1 MEKIKSFFYPMT
13 KDKAFRLG
21 AVLLAAVGTIFAT
34 VFFILNCFNT
44 SKSKFYNGYFL
55 FILLIMIATT
65 IYLLR
70 FLLLD
75 KKWSYPRVFVV
86 LALGWSISMQLV
98 MPPISGVDEVSHYYG
113 AYHCSNILLGMKDH
127 DFETERQEE
136 WGRWIQGT
144 TYFEM
149 RAEDYILLPTV
160 DITFPYQYQ
169 VLADG
174 NWFHCPEEAKQ
185 LVPCYEYPA
194 RARRYLVS
202 GAGMAIARLL
212 GFGFAGTIFMG
223 RMMNSLLLIFMGWF
237 CLKIIP
243 VGKLQIVSFA
253 LFPTILQL
261 CSSYSYDNMSILF
274 SLLLL
279 TMCLYYS
286 QDHVKLH
293 AWDIIIIAIC
303 MAMLIPNKTV
313 YALFGVWFFM
323 IPIKKWWKDV
333 GLSKKWYEYG
343 ILAVVL
349 AGIIVVGKK
358 LVTKYYWAVYSQIFW
373 KWDGSIEQDDTMTSY
388 TWYYFKDHIP
398 ETLKFAW
405 NGIKVDFWYN
415 IKHVIGAEIG
425 HVRLNA
431 TVPVACTVLLLIC
444 LIVGIVIN
452 KGKRIKPWQYV
463 ILGLGLLLCLVA
475 VFIGCLVRFTPVE
488 GSERIQISYRYLIPI
503 YMCLSVALGTDAKE
517 NKKALALIYIQN
529 IVLIFAM
536 CGTLYFLLHLRDGQ
550 PVPEILKLVGI
561 S

>member
-1 MEKIKSFFYPMT
+1 MEKIKSFFCPMT

-21 AVLLAAVGTIFAT
+21 AVLFAAVGTIFAT

-65 IYLLR
+65 VYLLR

-98 MPPISGVDEVSHYYG
+98 MPPISGVDEVSHFYS
-113 AYHCSNILLGMKDH
+113 AYHCSNIMMGMKDH
-127 DFETERQEE
+127 NLGRQYD
-136 WGRWIQGT
+136 GT
-144 TYFEM
+144 NLWVPQETYFEM
-149 RAEDYILLPTV
+149 RAEDYIYLPTV

-174 NWFHCPEEAKQ
+174 NWFHCSEEAKQ
-185 LVPCYEYPA
+185 LVPCYEFPA
-194 RARRYLVS
+194 KARRYLVS
-202 GAGMAIARLL
+202 AVGISIARFL
-212 GFGFAGTIFMG
+212 GFGFAGTVFMG
-223 RMMNSLLLIFMGWF
+223 RLMNTLMLIFMGWF

-243 VGKLQIVSFA
+243 VGKLQLVSFA

-261 CSSYSYDNMSILF
+261 CASYSYDNMSILF
-274 SLLLL
+274 SMLLL

-286 QDHVKLH
+286 QDKVKLH
-293 AWDIIIIAIC
+293 AWDLIIIAIC
-303 MAMLIPNKTV
+303 VAMLIPNKTV

-343 ILAVVL
+343 ILAVIL
-349 AGIIVVGKK
+349 AGIIVVGRK
-358 LVTKYYWAVYSQIFW
+358 LITSYYWSVYSQIFW
-373 KWDGSIEQDDTMTSY
+373 KHDGAIEQDDTMVSY
-388 TWYYFKDHIP
+388 TWWYFKDHVP

-405 NGIKVDFWYN
+405 DGIKVDFWYN

-431 TVPVACTVLLLIC
+431 QVPVACTIILLIC

-452 KGKRIKPWQYV
+452 KGKRIKAWQYV
-463 ILGLGLLLCLVA
+463 IFGLGFILCLVA
-475 VFIGCLVRFTPVE
+475 IFIGCMVRFTPVE
-488 GSERIQISYRYLIPI
+488 GSERIQISYRYLIPL
-503 YMCLSVALGTDAKE
+503 YMCLSIALGTDAKE

-550 PVPEILKLVGI
+550 PVPAILQIVGI